1 MKKKRLI
8 FLSGFLF
15 TAFILFTFAISFIDV
30 KPIGPM
36 ESSVGFAKLNS
47 FFHRLTGVSL
57 PLYSLTDLLSIIPL
71 SFSFVFALIG
81 LLQWIKRKSIFKVD
95 RNIIFLG
102 FFYII
107 TLLSFLFFEAVVINY
122 RPILING
129 MLEASYPSSTT
140 MLVTTIMPTTAIQVS
155 LRIKNKT
162 VRAFS
167 IALIYL
173 FSSFMVILRFISG
186 VHWFTDIVGGL
197 LLSSALVLMY
207 RSIIK

>member
-173 FSSFMVILRFISG
+173 FSYFMVILRFISG